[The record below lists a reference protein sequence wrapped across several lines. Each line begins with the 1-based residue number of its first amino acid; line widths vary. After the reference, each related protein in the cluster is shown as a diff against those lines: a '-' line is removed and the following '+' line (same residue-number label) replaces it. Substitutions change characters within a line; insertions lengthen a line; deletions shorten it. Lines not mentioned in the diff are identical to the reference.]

1 MIHFELH
8 YLTCFVHVIFDKNTS
23 MIFEFIYLFNST
35 VTIKIMRFS
44 VYVEGVPNKTHT
56 VTNIGEDPEVLKLKE
71 EDIEDNKK
79 IIVKFTMTDKFGD
92 ELT

>member
-1 MIHFELH
+1 M
-8 YLTCFVHVIFDKNTS
+8 
-23 MIFEFIYLFNST
+23 
-35 VTIKIMRFS
+35 IKIMRFS
-44 VYVEGVPNKTHT
+44 VCVEGVPNNTHT
-56 VTNIGEDPEVLKLKE
+56 ITNVGETPEVLKLKE